1 MKAINCQLPRHRPA
15 ALGEFCRCAPPSKP
29 SGMPARALLLAAAAA
44 VAAAQDTA
52 PPTVPCTFNTPFRGW
67 TGAAPQCRPGAQLKC
82 QTSADCAGLPGAC
95 CPHYGPGTA
104 SCAGLSCVRDS
115 LNSTASFCG
124 TNMSAPGGGSGVNAT
139 PAGQCRTGSAAPF
152 CAFMHSGPEAGNA
165 MCASKAECEDPSPAI
180 SLTCFKAG
188 HAAPHPSADSSVD
201 PGQRGGGA
209 QEDTAATVGTMMVVP
224 PTKGGGLY
232 FSEHNWAM
240 ESTGGAAPVAVSVN
254 SGAYVKAVFR
264 GSTHASFV
272 LQPTKPS
279 SSSGGANEEEEEEEA
294 ASTHY
299 MNVVYSIDNKPWVEV
314 P

>member
-1 MKAINCQLPRHRPA
+1 MNCLPGLPRWVSFAGARRA
-15 ALGEFCRCAPPSKP
+15 KP

-52 PPTVPCTFNTPFRGW
+52 PPTVPCAFNTPFRGW

-279 SSSGGANEEEEEEEA
+279 SSSGGANEEEEEEEEEA